1 MYRLSGREP
10 MVLLV
15 HPGGPLWRN
24 KDRNRWPILNG
35 EYGNVETAE
44 AAAVRDFEEET
55 GFSDLVAWHIG
66 DRSRADL

>member
-24 KDRNRWPILNG
+24 KDRNSWSILKG
-35 EYGNVETAE
+35 EYGNDETAE
-44 AAAVRDFEEET
+44 AAAVRDFE
-55 GFSDLVAWHIG
+55 
-66 DRSRADL
+66 